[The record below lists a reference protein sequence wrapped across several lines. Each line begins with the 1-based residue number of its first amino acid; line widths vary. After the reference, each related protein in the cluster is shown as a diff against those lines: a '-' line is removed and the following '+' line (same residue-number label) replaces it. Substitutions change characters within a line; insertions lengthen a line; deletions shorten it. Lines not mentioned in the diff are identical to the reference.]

1 MILKNQTESRPAVIL
16 AAGMGVRLRNVVGEI
31 PKGLLE
37 INGQTLISRSLEC
50 LKSFGVNQ
58 FIVVTGYQEEK
69 YHEALKQKFPDM
81 TFITNEDYAITGSM
95 HSLLLAADHIQS
107 DFLLLESDLLYEAR
121 TISTLLQQN
130 RSTVLISGA
139 TNSGDEVYIYGGSDK
154 IEKITKE
161 KLASLTLQGE
171 LVGVSRISLN
181 LFKKMC
187 DYYQQ
192 QIKFP
197 SNFHY
202 EDCIS
207 GLSKNDE
214 IHYLKVEDLVWTE
227 IDDQSHYNRALNLI
241 YPRIEANNQKYRN

>member
-1 MILKNQTESRPAVIL
+1 MSLKNQTESIPAVIL
-16 AAGMGVRLRNVVGEI
+16 AAGMGVRLRNVVGEV

-50 LKSFGVNQ
+50 LKSYGVNQ
-58 FIVVTGYQEEK
+58 FIMVTGYEEEK
-69 YHEALKQKFPDM
+69 YYEALKPHYPDM
-81 TFITNEDYAITGSM
+81 TFISNDDYAITGSM

-107 DFLLLESDLLYEAR
+107 DFLLLESDLLYESR
-121 TISTLLQQN
+121 TISTLLQQK

-139 TNSGDEVYIYGGSDK
+139 TKSGDEVYIYGKSDN

-171 LVGVSRISLN
+171 LVGVSRISHN

-207 GLSKNDE
+207 DLSKNS
-214 IHYLKVEDLVWTE
+214 IINYFKVDDLVWTE
-227 IDDQSHYNRALNLI
+227 IDDQHHYNRALDII
-241 YPRIEANNQKYRN
+241 YPRIEANNQKYQN